1 MFSTEIAVT
10 IDQVNY
16 AGHVG
21 VDAYLSIVHEA
32 RMRWLK
38 LHGLSEVNLGDNI
51 GYVITKAAMRY
62 KAQSFYGDILI
73 VECACGNLQK
83 KTVDFYYKV
92 IKRDSGKLAAIGE
105 TTHAFIDPKSGRIT
119 NPPKEFV
126 DKFLGMSLMFCEQS
140 GLR

>member
-21 VDAYLSIVHEA
+21 VDAYLAIVHEA
-32 RMRWLK
+32 RIRWLK

-51 GYVITKAAMRY
+51 GYLILKASMRY
-62 KAQSFYGDILI
+62 KALSFHGDILI
-73 VECACGNLQK
+73 VECTCGNLQK

-92 IKRDSGKLAAIGE
+92 IKRDSGKVAAIGE
-105 TTHAFIDPKSGRIT
+105 TTHAFFDPKLGKIAS
-119 NPPKEFV
+119 PPKEFV
-126 DKFLGMSLMFCEQS
+126 DKFIESV
-140 GLR
+140 

>member
-21 VDAYLSIVHEA
+21 VDAYLAIVHEA

-38 LHGLSEVNLGDNI
+38 LHGLSELNLGDNI
-51 GYVITKAAMRY
+51 GYVITKASMRY
-62 KAQSFYGDILI
+62 KVQSFYGDVLI
-73 VECACGNLQK
+73 VECSCGNLQK
-83 KTVDFYYKV
+83 KTVDFYYRV
-92 IKRDSGKLAAIGE
+92 IKRDSGIVAAIGE
-105 TTHAFIDPKSGRIT
+105 TTHAFFNFKLGNIA

-126 DKFLGMSLMFCEQS
+126 DKFIVK
-140 GLR
+140 